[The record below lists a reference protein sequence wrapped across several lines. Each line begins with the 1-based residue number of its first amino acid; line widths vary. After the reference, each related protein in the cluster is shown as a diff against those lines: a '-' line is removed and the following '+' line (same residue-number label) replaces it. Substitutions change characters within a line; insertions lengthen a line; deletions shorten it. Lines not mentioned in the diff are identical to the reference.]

1 MQGYEARTCHTQ
13 FCNANSM
20 HNTITADSSRWRGM
34 ECSSNSVLPGADCSV
49 ESEGF
54 RVSEVTQVNSPMRHM
69 GKLRPR
75 VSCPTPGCKQWRKD
89 ETLNPTCWLVP
100 TSFTD

>member
-1 MQGYEARTCHTQ
+1 MQGYEAHARHTQ
-13 FCNANSM
+13 FCNANSV
-20 HNTITADSSRWRGM
+20 HNTITAYSSRWRGM
-34 ECSSNSVLPGADCSV
+34 ECSSISILPGTDWSV

-75 VSCPTPGCKQWRKD
+75 VSCPAPDCKQWRKD
-89 ETLNPTCWLVP
+89 
-100 TSFTD
+100 